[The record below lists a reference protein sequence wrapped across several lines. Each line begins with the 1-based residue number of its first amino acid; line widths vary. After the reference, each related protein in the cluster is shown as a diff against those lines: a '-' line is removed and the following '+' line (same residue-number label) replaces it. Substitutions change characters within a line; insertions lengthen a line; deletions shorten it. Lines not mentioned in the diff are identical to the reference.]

1 MAGRA
6 RRSGTAMDLKPLSA
20 TVVDARYPT
29 SKGVL
34 IMSRSATAFAVLLV
48 VPALVLGLADC
59 SSSHDSSAAGSTS
72 SGTTG
77 AATTSAPSA
86 PSATDSSAATSSA
99 AASSAPAPGGGG
111 SACGDEKYIVDVIR
125 GLQQGQQPGDQSEV
139 AKRANDFVQ
148 EAPAEIQQ
156 PAQGVTGPL
165 VVSVRHPEVAGGEL
179 GTDGVKS
186 DLDQLDAWSRQNC

>member
-1 MAGRA
+1 
-6 RRSGTAMDLKPLSA
+6 MDLKPLSA

-34 IMSRSATAFAVLLV
+34 IMSRSATAFAVILV
-48 VPALVLGLADC
+48 APALVLGLADC
-59 SSSHDSSAAGSTS
+59 SSSHNSSAAGSTS

-77 AATTSAPSA
+77 AATTSASSASSA

-111 SACGDEKYIVDVIR
+111 SACGDEKYIVGVIR
-125 GLQQGQQPGDQSEV
+125 GLQQGQQPGDQAEV